1 MRILRTETLDHFI
14 FLSTD
19 HVHRVVAEY
28 VHYDN
33 GARPSRAIHRIP
45 DPTGAT
51 GLTSDRAAP

>member
-33 GARPSRAIHRIP
+33 GARPVAGDPP
-45 DPTGAT
+45 DPRP
-51 GLTSDRAAP
+51 DRSHRPHIR